1 MTDLHRLTL
10 AELNEGLRARRFS
23 SVELARHFLAR
34 IERFNPALNAFI
46 TVTGEQALAAAQKAD
61 ELIASGEA
69 PPLAGLPLVHKDI
82 FCTDGVL
89 TTCGSRMLSN
99 FVAPYDATVVERL
112 QQAGVVMLGK
122 TNMDEFAMGSSNENS
137 WYGPVRN
144 PWDPKKVPGGS
155 SGGSAAAVAARL
167 APAGTGTDTGGSI
180 RQPAALTGITGFK
193 PTYGRVSRYGMVAFA
208 SSLDQAGVLTRTA
221 RDAAMLLAQMAGF
234 DPRDSTSV
242 DTPVPDYV
250 GGLEQPLAG
259 LKVGLLKEFFEK
271 GLEEESSKL
280 IREALRLYEKLGAK
294 LIEVSLPNL
303 PLSVPTYYV
312 VAPAEC
318 SSNLSR
324 FDATRFGYRCENP
337 VDLMDLY
344 KRSRGEGFGDEVK
357 RRIMTGTYVLS
368 AGYYDAYYLKAQK
381 VRRLITDDFARAF
394 KEVDVLM
401 GPTSPT
407 PAFDIGAKVD
417 DPVTMYLNDIYT
429 IGANLAGLP
438 GVSLPCGQSGGLP
451 VGLQVIGPHFSE
463 AKLFNVAHG
472 YQRETKWHKQTPR
485 GYE

>member
-61 ELIASGEA
+61 ELLASGEA

-144 PWDPKKVPGGS
+144 PWDPRKVPGGS
-155 SGGSAAAVAARL
+155 SGGSAAAVAARI

-193 PTYGRVSRYGMVAFA
+193 PTYGRVSRYGMIAFA
-208 SSLDQAGVLTRTA
+208 SSLDQAGVLTRTV

-259 LKVGLLKEFFEK
+259 LKIGLLKEFFEK
-271 GLEEESSKL
+271 GLDEASAKL

-438 GVSLPCGQSGGLP
+438 GISLPCGQSGGLP

-463 AKLFNVAHG
+463 AKLLAVAHG
-472 YQRETKWHKQTPR
+472 YQRETQWHQQIPS